1 MNLNFREWFGHA
13 ILDDPEPASEI
24 PYKLNKGANPLC
36 DLSPLPGNKPRK
48 DDPLLSAI
56 NAHLKPKRQKKN

>member
-1 MNLNFREWFGHA
+1 MILNFKEWFGHA

-36 DLSPLPGNKPRK
+36 DLSPLPGNKARQ
-48 DDPLLSAI
+48 DDPLL
-56 NAHLKPKRQKKN
+56 NALSKKKKQKKD